1 MESTGVERVGR
12 GLQAH
17 GSWFEPLGEARREH
31 VNVEE
36 EEHWRC
42 RHPRWRRWFRAGSMG
57 ETESTSVVRVDQDL
71 DAQVVGSSNLARS
84 GVSMSRGRGWAR
96 RCACWCLGEEVV
108 LGAVCCC
115 VSLGWMC
122 GDVVFLCISAR
133 VGVGERVRAGV
144 LCLRVVVEAR
154 ESETFAP
161 TFSDADLSLWVSLCS
176 IPLVPPLC
184 LSLSSCPPESTAHGS
199 QLSLFRN
206 ASLDS
211 RHP

>member
-1 MESTGVERVGR
+1 
-12 GLQAH
+12 
-17 GSWFEPLGEARREH
+17 
-31 VNVEE
+31 
-36 EEHWRC
+36 
-42 RHPRWRRWFRAGSMG
+42 
-57 ETESTSVVRVDQDL
+57 
-71 DAQVVGSSNLARS
+71 
-84 GVSMSRGRGWAR
+84 MSRGRGWAR

-115 VSLGWMC
+115 VSLGCMC

-161 TFSDADLSLWVSLCS
+161 TDATFLKPLGLSLFDSLGS
-176 IPLVPPLC
+176 SSALSSAS

-206 ASLDS
+206 ASLDT
-211 RHP
+211 RHQ

>member
-1 MESTGVERVGR
+1 MESTGVERIGR

-17 GSWFEPLGEARREH
+17 ESWFEPLGKARREH

-144 LCLRVVVEAR
+144 LCLRVVVR
-154 ESETFAP
+154 ERDLCTDDSQYLGRRLKP
-161 TFSDADLSLWVSLCS
+161 LGLSLFNSFGSSSL
-176 IPLVPPLC
+176 P
-184 LSLSSCPPESTAHGS
+184 LSLSSCPP
-199 QLSLFRN
+199 
-206 ASLDS
+206 
-211 RHP
+211 

>member
-154 ESETFAP
+154 ESETFATDA
-161 TFSDADLSLWVSLCS
+161 TFFLQPLGLSLFNSFGSSSL
-176 IPLVPPLC
+176 P
-184 LSLSSCPPESTAHGS
+184 LSLSPRPLREPYQYPDRSS
-199 QLSLFRN
+199 QNGDVTVLRVE
-206 ASLDS
+206 
-211 RHP
+211 